1 MMAPM
6 EGRLVIRN
14 GVVPRAGAGATIVVE
29 GRRIAQVAPPGVA
42 VAGQP
47 GDWDV
52 NADGRLVVAGGIDAH
67 GHLALGSLLRLA
79 GLPGRPPPTVADLR
93 AGVRTPLEDRATP
106 ERIQP
111 LVHAAALAALRAGV
125 TCVLDLVRGA
135 PGAAGA
141 ILDAEAHALEAVGL
155 RAVVAHGARGE
166 RGGERGG
173 TADVEASVAFAR
185 RHAAHRRL
193 RGAVGIA
200 GLAEASDALLEA
212 AATPGRA
219 HGLLACVGEDESDL
233 AHAFARWGRRPIEV
247 LRDRGLLSPRTVVG
261 HAGTAAH
268 VEGIAL
274 AESGAALAATPRAAM
289 FSGAPVPPLLPF
301 VALGVT
307 VVLGTDGLFPDVAGE
322 AIAAAMMHRAAERT
336 AGAAAGLVGRVA
348 WPGAAR
354 IVSDLFGEQLGVL
367 EPGALAD
374 LAVLEWRPPVP
385 LPDAPDGDLA
395 MLWAGAPA
403 AWVVVDGEV
412 RLREGRLLGGDERAV
427 AEAAREAAAALW

>member
-1 MMAPM
+1 MMVAV

-42 VAGQP
+42 VDGRP

-52 NADGRLVVAGGIDAH
+52 DADGRLVVAGGIDAH
-67 GHLALGSLLRLA
+67 GHLAVGALLRLA

-93 AGVRTPLEDRATP
+93 AGVRSPLEERATP

-125 TCVLDLVRGA
+125 TCVFDLVRGA

-141 ILDAEAHALEAVGL
+141 ILDAEARALEAVGL

-166 RGGERGG
+166 RGGDRGG
-173 TADVEASVAFAR
+173 TADVEASVAFAQ
-185 RHAAHRRL
+185 RHAAHPRL
-193 RGAVGIA
+193 RGAVGIS

-212 AATPGRA
+212 AAAPGRT

-233 AHAFARWGRRPIEV
+233 AHAFARWGRRPVEV
-247 LRDRGLLSPRTVVG
+247 LRDRRLLSPRTVVG
-261 HAGTAAH
+261 HAGTAVH
-268 VEGIAL
+268 VEGVAL
-274 AESGAALAATPRAAM
+274 AESGAALAATPCAAM
-289 FSGAPVPPLLPF
+289 FFGAPVPPLLPF

-307 VVLGTDGLFPDVAGE
+307 VVLGTDGVFSDVAGE
-322 AIAAAMMHRAAERT
+322 AIAAAMMHRAAERS

-354 IVSDLFGEQLGVL
+354 IASDLFGERLGVL

-385 LPDAPDGDLA
+385 LPDAADGDLA

-403 AWVVVDGEV
+403 AWVVIDGEV
-412 RLREGRLLGGDERAV
+412 RLREGRLLGGDEGAV
-427 AEAAREAAAALW
+427 AEAAREAAAALR